1 MSTVHKY
8 KHVGRKATFAI
19 KHDFSLMYVAKTES
33 LLRIKMYG
41 MNIQIMRVKNFLFLQ
56 LY

>member
-1 MSTVHKY
+1 MSTVHKH

-33 LLRIKMYG
+33 LLRIKMCG
-41 MNIQIMRVKNFLFLQ
+41 INIQIIRVKNFLFKQ
-56 LY
+56 LS